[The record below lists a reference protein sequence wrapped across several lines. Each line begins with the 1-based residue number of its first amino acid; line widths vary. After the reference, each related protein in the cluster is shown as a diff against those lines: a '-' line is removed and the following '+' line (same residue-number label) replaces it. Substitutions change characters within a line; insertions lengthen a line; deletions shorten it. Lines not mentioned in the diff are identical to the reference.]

1 MQGEGRSWRLTTTGR
16 GEPGDAGGW
25 VLACRLAKL
34 GEDSPV
40 HVDIGDTP
48 VCLVRTGGTVHAVR
62 DECTHQSVPL
72 SEGEVADG
80 AIECWLH
87 GSRFDLATGRVLSPP
102 ATRPVAVY
110 GVRIHGEDVF
120 VRLHTSRNDL
130 AG

>member
-1 MQGEGRSWRLTTTGR
+1 LTTADHRGAPGTAGR
-16 GEPGDAGGW
+16 W
-25 VLACRLAKL
+25 VLACGLAKL
-34 GEDSPV
+34 NEDSPV

-48 VCLVRTGGTVHAVR
+48 VCLVRTGGAVHAIR
-62 DECTHQSVPL
+62 DECTHQAVPL

-110 GVRIHGEDVF
+110 GVRTDGEDVF
-120 VRLHTSRNDL
+120 VCLGSSGNGP

>member
-1 MQGEGRSWRLTTTGR
+1 MTTTDR
-16 GEPGDAGGW
+16 GAPGSAGGW
-25 VLACRLAKL
+25 VLACNLAKL
-34 GEDSPV
+34 DEDAPV
-40 HVDIGDTP
+40 HVDIGNTP
-48 VCLVRTGGTVHAVR
+48 VCLVRTGGAVHAVR

-72 SEGEVADG
+72 SDGEVADG

-110 GVRIHGEDVF
+110 GVWIDGADVL
-120 VRLHTSRNDL
+120 VRLGTGRNDP

>member
-1 MQGEGRSWRLTTTGR
+1 M
-16 GEPGDAGGW
+16 
-25 VLACRLAKL
+25 LACGLAKL

-40 HVDIGDTP
+40 HVDIGDAP
-48 VCLVRTGGTVHAVR
+48 VCLVRTGGAVRAVR
-62 DECTHQSVPL
+62 DECTHQAVPL
-72 SEGEVADG
+72 SDGEVAGG

-110 GVRIHGEDVF
+110 GVRIEGEDVL
-120 VRLHTSRNDL
+120 VRLGTGWNDP